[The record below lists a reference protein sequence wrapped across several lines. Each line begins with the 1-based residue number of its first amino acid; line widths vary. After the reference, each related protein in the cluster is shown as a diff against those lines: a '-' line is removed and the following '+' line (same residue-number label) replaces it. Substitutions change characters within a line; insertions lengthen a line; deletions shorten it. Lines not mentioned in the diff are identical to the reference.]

1 MRTLLV
7 ALLLGGLGLAS
18 VGDAAAAHAA
28 HRVSAKPAQ
37 PLPGDSVYQLPLS
50 LTDQNARTFDWRSR
64 RGKPQLVSMFYT
76 SCRYICPLIVDS
88 GKGIE
93 AQLTPTQQQR
103 LGILLI
109 SMDPARDDPAA
120 LKSVADRREL
130 DPARWTLASPPQQS
144 VRAVAGVLGIRYRQL
159 ADGEFNH
166 TSELVLLDADGRVL
180 ARTDK
185 VGSRPDPEFLAA
197 VRRALSP

>member
-1 MRTLLV
+1 MKTLLV

-18 VGDAAAAHAA
+18 AGDAVAAHAA